1 MRARQTKTSTKS
13 PIRKSTPK
21 STDKTSSRPEY
32 RDQKRSR
39 SKSTEDVKNSRTRNK
54 GESKHTDR
62 TSSRPESR
70 DDKRSHTRISS
81 DRTNTHSK
89 KSTSPTNRGKKD
101 ISAKSDGVRINK
113 YLADAGIGAR
123 RAVEEYI
130 TSGMVKVNGNIVT
143 DLSTRV
149 QLDDFVT
156 VKGEPVTDRRFLVY
170 FLLNKPKDIIT
181 TASDELGRTTVLDLI
196 RSKYRV
202 FPVGRLDRNTTGAL
216 LITNDGDLA
225 YRLTHPKFEI
235 KREYKVGLDKDIDL
249 RDARKISHGVELE
262 DGRTGACEVFVEPKD
277 HSVVRLILAEG
288 KNREVRRIFES
299 LGYEVKKL
307 DRKRF
312 ATLSTTG
319 LRRGEH
325 RQLTKAEVRELRDLV
340 GLDRVF

>member
-1 MRARQTKTSTKS
+1 MRARQTTRPSKS
-13 PIRKSTPK
+13 PARKSTSK
-21 STDKTSSRPEY
+21 STDRKNSRSEF
-32 RDQKRSR
+32 RDDNNAR
-39 SKSTEDVKNSRTRNK
+39 SKSSGPRKSSS
-54 GESKHTDR
+54 SK
-62 TSSRPESR
+62 
-70 DDKRSHTRISS
+70 KLQ
-81 DRTNTHSK
+81 NTVQNNK
-89 KSTSPTNRGKKD
+89 KSTP
-101 ISAKSDGVRINK
+101 AKSEGVRINK

-123 RAVEEYI
+123 RAVEELI
-130 TSGMVKVNGNIVT
+130 TAGMVKVNGNIVT

-149 QLDDFVT
+149 QLEDFVT

-340 GLDRVF
+340 GLDRAF

>member
-1 MRARQTKTSTKS
+1 MRARQSNTSSKSPARKTNKKNTDNKTSRPDFRDEKS
-13 PIRKSTPK
+13 SQKRNSPTRKNTSSKRASTP
-21 STDKTSSRPEY
+21 T
-32 RDQKRSR
+32 
-39 SKSTEDVKNSRTRNK
+39 
-54 GESKHTDR
+54 
-62 TSSRPESR
+62 
-70 DDKRSHTRISS
+70 I
-81 DRTNTHSK
+81 
-89 KSTSPTNRGKKD
+89 RGKK
-101 ISAKSDGVRINK
+101 AEPEKNEGVRINK

-130 TSGMVKVNGNIVT
+130 TAGMVKVNGNVVT

-149 QLDDFVT
+149 QLQDFVT

-216 LITNDGDLA
+216 IITNDGDLA

-262 DGRTGACEVFVEPKD
+262 DGRTGPCEVFVEPKD
-277 HSVVRLILAEG
+277 HSVVRLILTEG

>member
-1 MRARQTKTSTKS
+1 MRARQSNTASKSPVRKTNKKNTDSKTSRPDFRDEKS
-13 PIRKSTPK
+13 SQKRNSPTRKN
-21 STDKTSSRPEY
+21 TSS
-32 RDQKRSR
+32 KRA
-39 SKSTEDVKNSRTRNK
+39 
-54 GESKHTDR
+54 
-62 TSSRPESR
+62 
-70 DDKRSHTRISS
+70 
-81 DRTNTHSK
+81 
-89 KSTSPTNRGKKD
+89 STSTIRGKKTEPE
-101 ISAKSDGVRINK
+101 KLEGVRINK

-130 TSGMVKVNGNIVT
+130 TAGMVKVNGNVVT

-149 QLDDFVT
+149 QLQDFVT

-216 LITNDGDLA
+216 IITNDGDLA

-262 DGRTGACEVFVEPKD
+262 DGRTGPCEVFVEPKD
-277 HSVVRLILAEG
+277 HSVVRLILTEG

>member
-1 MRARQTKTSTKS
+1 MRARQSNTSSKSPVRKTNKKNTDSKASRPDFRDEKSSQKRNSPTRKNTSSKRVSTST
-13 PIRKSTPK
+13 IRRKK
-21 STDKTSSRPEY
+21 AEPE
-32 RDQKRSR
+32 KL
-39 SKSTEDVKNSRTRNK
+39 E
-54 GESKHTDR
+54 
-62 TSSRPESR
+62 
-70 DDKRSHTRISS
+70 
-81 DRTNTHSK
+81 
-89 KSTSPTNRGKKD
+89 
-101 ISAKSDGVRINK
+101 GVRINK

-130 TSGMVKVNGNIVT
+130 TAGMVKVNGNVVT

-149 QLDDFVT
+149 QLQDFVT

-216 LITNDGDLA
+216 IITNDGDLA

-262 DGRTGACEVFVEPKD
+262 DGRTGPCEVFVEPKD
-277 HSVVRLILAEG
+277 HSVVRLILTEG

>member
-1 MRARQTKTSTKS
+1 
-13 PIRKSTPK
+13 
-21 STDKTSSRPEY
+21 
-32 RDQKRSR
+32 
-39 SKSTEDVKNSRTRNK
+39 VK
-54 GESKHTDR
+54 
-62 TSSRPESR
+62 
-70 DDKRSHTRISS
+70 
-81 DRTNTHSK
+81 
-89 KSTSPTNRGKKD
+89 
-101 ISAKSDGVRINK
+101 ING
-113 YLADAGIGAR
+113 D
-123 RAVEEYI
+123 
-130 TSGMVKVNGNIVT
+130 IVT

-149 QLDDFVT
+149 QLQDFVT

-216 LITNDGDLA
+216 IITNDGDLA

-235 KREYKVGLDKDIDL
+235 KREYKVGLDRDIDL

-262 DGRTGACEVFVEPKD
+262 DGRTGPCEVFVEPKD
-277 HSVVRLILAEG
+277 HSVVRLILTEG

-319 LRRGEH
+319 LKRGEH
-325 RQLTKAEVRELRDLV
+325 RQLTKAEVRELRDMV

>member
-1 MRARQTKTSTKS
+1 MRAKQTNTASKS
-13 PIRKSTPK
+13 PARKTFKK
-21 STDKTSSRPEY
+21 STDSKTSRPDSRDEKSSHK
-32 RDQKRSR
+32 RDSPTR
-39 SKSTEDVKNSRTRNK
+39 KN
-54 GESKHTDR
+54 
-62 TSSRPESR
+62 TSS
-70 DDKRSHTRISS
+70 KRA
-81 DRTNTHSK
+81 
-89 KSTSPTNRGKKD
+89 STSTVRGKKAEPEK
-101 ISAKSDGVRINK
+101 IEGVRINK

-130 TSGMVKVNGNIVT
+130 TAGMVKVNGDIVT

-149 QLDDFVT
+149 QLQDFVT

-196 RSKYRV
+196 RSKYRI
-202 FPVGRLDRNTTGAL
+202 FPVGRLDRNTTGVL
-216 LITNDGDLA
+216 IITNDGDLA

-249 RDARKISHGVELE
+249 RDARKISRGVELE
-262 DGRTGACEVFVEPKD
+262 DGRTGPCEVFVEPKD
-277 HSVVRLILAEG
+277 HSVVRLILTEG

>member
-1 MRARQTKTSTKS
+1 MRAKQTNTASKS
-13 PIRKSTPK
+13 PARKTFKK
-21 STDKTSSRPEY
+21 STDSKTSRPDSRDEKSSHK
-32 RDQKRSR
+32 RDSPTR
-39 SKSTEDVKNSRTRNK
+39 KN
-54 GESKHTDR
+54 
-62 TSSRPESR
+62 TSS
-70 DDKRSHTRISS
+70 TRA
-81 DRTNTHSK
+81 
-89 KSTSPTNRGKKD
+89 STSTVRGKKAEPEK
-101 ISAKSDGVRINK
+101 IEGVRINK

-130 TSGMVKVNGNIVT
+130 TAGMVKVNGDIVT

-149 QLDDFVT
+149 QLQDFVT

-170 FLLNKPKDIIT
+170 FLLNKPKDNIT

-196 RSKYRV
+196 RSKYRI
-202 FPVGRLDRNTTGAL
+202 FPVGRLDRNTTGVL
-216 LITNDGDLA
+216 IITNDGDLA

-262 DGRTGACEVFVEPKD
+262 DGRTGPCEVFVEPKD
-277 HSVVRLILAEG
+277 HSVVRLILTEG

>member
-1 MRARQTKTSTKS
+1 MRARQSNTSSKSPVRKTNKKNTDSKASRPDFRDEKSSQKRNSPTRKNTSSKRVSTST
-13 PIRKSTPK
+13 I
-21 STDKTSSRPEY
+21 
-32 RDQKRSR
+32 
-39 SKSTEDVKNSRTRNK
+39 
-54 GESKHTDR
+54 
-62 TSSRPESR
+62 
-70 DDKRSHTRISS
+70 
-81 DRTNTHSK
+81 
-89 KSTSPTNRGKKD
+89 RGKK
-101 ISAKSDGVRINK
+101 AEPEKREGVRINK

-130 TSGMVKVNGNIVT
+130 TAGMVKVNGNVVT

-149 QLDDFVT
+149 QLQDFVT

-216 LITNDGDLA
+216 IITNDGDLA

-262 DGRTGACEVFVEPKD
+262 DGRTGPCEVFVEPKD
-277 HSVVRLILAEG
+277 HSVVRLILTEG

>member
-1 MRARQTKTSTKS
+1 MRAKQTNTASKS
-13 PIRKSTPK
+13 PARKTFKK
-21 STDKTSSRPEY
+21 STDSKTSRPDSRDEKSSHK
-32 RDQKRSR
+32 RDSPTR
-39 SKSTEDVKNSRTRNK
+39 KN
-54 GESKHTDR
+54 
-62 TSSRPESR
+62 TSS
-70 DDKRSHTRISS
+70 KRA
-81 DRTNTHSK
+81 
-89 KSTSPTNRGKKD
+89 STSTVREKKAEPEK
-101 ISAKSDGVRINK
+101 IEGVRINK

-130 TSGMVKVNGNIVT
+130 TAGMVKVNGDIVT

-149 QLDDFVT
+149 QLQDFVT

-196 RSKYRV
+196 RSKYRI
-202 FPVGRLDRNTTGAL
+202 FPVGRLDRNTTGVL
-216 LITNDGDLA
+216 IITNDGDLA

-262 DGRTGACEVFVEPKD
+262 DGRTGPCEVFVEPKD
-277 HSVVRLILAEG
+277 HSVVRLILTEG

>member
-1 MRARQTKTSTKS
+1 MRARQSNTSSKSPVRKTNKKNTDSKASRPDFRDEKSSQKRNSPTRKNTSSKRVSTST
-13 PIRKSTPK
+13 IRRKK
-21 STDKTSSRPEY
+21 AEPE
-32 RDQKRSR
+32 KL
-39 SKSTEDVKNSRTRNK
+39 E
-54 GESKHTDR
+54 
-62 TSSRPESR
+62 
-70 DDKRSHTRISS
+70 
-81 DRTNTHSK
+81 
-89 KSTSPTNRGKKD
+89 
-101 ISAKSDGVRINK
+101 GVRINK

-130 TSGMVKVNGNIVT
+130 TAGMVKVNGNVVT

-149 QLDDFVT
+149 QLQDFVT

-216 LITNDGDLA
+216 IITNDGDLA

-235 KREYKVGLDKDIDL
+235 KREYKVGLDRDIDL

-262 DGRTGACEVFVEPKD
+262 DGRTGPCEVFVEPKD
-277 HSVVRLILAEG
+277 HSVVRLILTEG

>member
-1 MRARQTKTSTKS
+1 MRARQSNTSSKSPVRKTNKKNTDSKASRPDFRDEKSSQKRNSPTRKNTSSKRVSTST
-13 PIRKSTPK
+13 I
-21 STDKTSSRPEY
+21 
-32 RDQKRSR
+32 
-39 SKSTEDVKNSRTRNK
+39 
-54 GESKHTDR
+54 
-62 TSSRPESR
+62 
-70 DDKRSHTRISS
+70 
-81 DRTNTHSK
+81 
-89 KSTSPTNRGKKD
+89 RGKK
-101 ISAKSDGVRINK
+101 AEPEKLEGVRINK

-130 TSGMVKVNGNIVT
+130 TAGMVKVNGNVVT

-149 QLDDFVT
+149 QLQDFVT

-216 LITNDGDLA
+216 IITNDGDLA

-262 DGRTGACEVFVEPKD
+262 DGRTGPCEVFVEPKD
-277 HSVVRLILAEG
+277 HSVVRLILTEG

>member
-1 MRARQTKTSTKS
+1 MRPR
-13 PIRKSTPK
+13 
-21 STDKTSSRPEY
+21 TSSATSKRSSKSNKDTKRTSPSSNDRKPDRNSRTGSTHGRPAN
-32 RDQKRSR
+32 RSSKQKTTSASR
-39 SKSTEDVKNSRTRNK
+39 SKKTAPIK
-54 GESKHTDR
+54 GEGT
-62 TSSRPESR
+62 
-70 DDKRSHTRISS
+70 
-81 DRTNTHSK
+81 
-89 KSTSPTNRGKKD
+89 
-101 ISAKSDGVRINK
+101 RINK

-130 TSGMVKVNGNIVT
+130 TSGMVKVNGKVVT
-143 DLSTRV
+143 DLSTRIH
-149 QLDDFVT
+149 LEDFVT

-170 FLLNKPKDIIT
+170 FLLNKPKDVIT

-216 LITNDGDLA
+216 LITNDGELA

-249 RDARKISHGVELE
+249 RDARNISYGIELE
-262 DGRTGACEVFVEPKD
+262 DGKTGPCEVFVDPKD
-277 HSVVRLILAEG
+277 HSIVNLILAEG

-312 ATLSTTG
+312 ATLSTSG

-325 RQLTKAEVRELRDLV
+325 RQLTKAEVRALRDMV
-340 GLDRVF
+340 GLDMAF

>member
-1 MRARQTKTSTKS
+1 MRARQSNTSSKSPARKTNKKNTDSKTSRLDFRDEKS
-13 PIRKSTPK
+13 SQKRNSSTHKNTSSKRASTPM
-21 STDKTSSRPEY
+21 T
-32 RDQKRSR
+32 
-39 SKSTEDVKNSRTRNK
+39 
-54 GESKHTDR
+54 
-62 TSSRPESR
+62 
-70 DDKRSHTRISS
+70 
-81 DRTNTHSK
+81 
-89 KSTSPTNRGKKD
+89 RGKK
-101 ISAKSDGVRINK
+101 AVPEKNEGVRINK

-130 TSGMVKVNGNIVT
+130 TAGMVKVNGNVVT

-149 QLDDFVT
+149 QLQDFVT

-216 LITNDGDLA
+216 IITNDGDLA

-235 KREYKVGLDKDIDL
+235 KREYKVGLDRDIDL

-262 DGRTGACEVFVEPKD
+262 DGRTGPCEVFVEPKD
-277 HSVVRLILAEG
+277 HSVVRLILTEG

-340 GLDRVF
+340 GLDQIF

>member
-1 MRARQTKTSTKS
+1 MRARQSNTASKS
-13 PIRKSTPK
+13 PARKS
-21 STDKTSSRPEY
+21 
-32 RDQKRSR
+32 
-39 SKSTEDVKNSRTRNK
+39 
-54 GESKHTDR
+54 
-62 TSSRPESR
+62 
-70 DDKRSHTRISS
+70 
-81 DRTNTHSK
+81 SK
-89 KSTSPTNRGKKD
+89 KSTDSKKSRPEFRDEKNSQKRNAPTRKNSTSKRASTSTIRGKKT
-101 ISAKSDGVRINK
+101 APEKNEGVRINK

-130 TSGMVKVNGNIVT
+130 TAGMVKINGDIVT

-149 QLDDFVT
+149 QLQDFVT

-216 LITNDGDLA
+216 IITNDGDLA

-235 KREYKVGLDKDIDL
+235 KREYKVGLDRDIDL

-262 DGRTGACEVFVEPKD
+262 DGRTGPCEVFVEPKD
-277 HSVVRLILAEG
+277 HSVVRLILTEG

-319 LRRGEH
+319 LKRGEH
-325 RQLTKAEVRELRDLV
+325 RQLTKAEVRELRDMV

>member
-1 MRARQTKTSTKS
+1 MRAGK
-13 PIRKSTPK
+13 
-21 STDKTSSRPEY
+21 KTSSSTHT
-32 RDQKRSR
+32 KRSNTGNNGEKKKRHSARHNDAAHAEQRNRR
-39 SKSTEDVKNSRTRNK
+39 SGLR
-54 GESKHTDR
+54 
-62 TSSRPESR
+62 
-70 DDKRSHTRISS
+70 
-81 DRTNTHSK
+81 
-89 KSTSPTNRGKKD
+89 STSNKRVQAKGKTPKNAGEG
-101 ISAKSDGVRINK
+101 IRINK

-123 RAVEEYI
+123 RAVEEFI
-130 TSGMVKVNGNIVT
+130 TAGMVKVNGKVVT
-143 DLSTRV
+143 DLSTRI
-149 QLDDFVT
+149 QLEDFVT

-216 LITNDGDLA
+216 IITNDGDLA

-249 RDARKISHGVELE
+249 RDARKISHGIELE
-262 DGRTGACEVFVEPKD
+262 DGKTGACEVFVEPKD

-288 KNREVRRIFES
+288 KNREVRRIFKA

-340 GLDRVF
+340 GLDRAF

>member
-1 MRARQTKTSTKS
+1 MRARQSNTSSKSPARKTNKKNTDNKTSRPDFRDEKS
-13 PIRKSTPK
+13 SQKRNSPTLKN
-21 STDKTSSRPEY
+21 TSSKRP
-32 RDQKRSR
+32 
-39 SKSTEDVKNSRTRNK
+39 
-54 GESKHTDR
+54 
-62 TSSRPESR
+62 
-70 DDKRSHTRISS
+70 
-81 DRTNTHSK
+81 
-89 KSTSPTNRGKKD
+89 STSTIRGKK
-101 ISAKSDGVRINK
+101 AEPEKLEGVRINK

-130 TSGMVKVNGNIVT
+130 TAGMVKVNGNVVT

-149 QLDDFVT
+149 QLQDFVT

-216 LITNDGDLA
+216 IITNDGDLA

-262 DGRTGACEVFVEPKD
+262 DGRTGPCEVFVEPKD
-277 HSVVRLILAEG
+277 HSVVRLILTEG

>member
-1 MRARQTKTSTKS
+1 MRARQSNTSSKS
-13 PIRKSTPK
+13 PARKNSKKSTERK
-21 STDKTSSRPEY
+21 ASRPEY
-32 RDQKRSR
+32 RDEKSSQKR
-39 SKSTEDVKNSRTRNK
+39 NSSVRK
-54 GESKHTDR
+54 I
-62 TSSRPESR
+62 SSS
-70 DDKRSHTRISS
+70 KRSTTSTIRG
-81 DRTNTHSK
+81 K
-89 KSTSPTNRGKKD
+89 KSTPEKN
-101 ISAKSDGVRINK
+101 DGVRINK

-130 TSGMVKVNGNIVT
+130 TAGMVKVNGTIVT

-149 QLDDFVT
+149 QLEDFVT

-235 KREYKVGLDKDIDL
+235 KREYKVGLDRDIDL
-249 RDARKISHGVELE
+249 RDARKISNGVDLE

-277 HSVVRLILAEG
+277 HTVVRLILAEG

-340 GLDRVF
+340 GLDRAF

>member
-1 MRARQTKTSTKS
+1 MRARQSNTSSKSPVRKTNKKNTDSKASRPDFRDEKSSQKRNSPTRKNTSSKRVSTST
-13 PIRKSTPK
+13 I
-21 STDKTSSRPEY
+21 
-32 RDQKRSR
+32 
-39 SKSTEDVKNSRTRNK
+39 
-54 GESKHTDR
+54 
-62 TSSRPESR
+62 
-70 DDKRSHTRISS
+70 
-81 DRTNTHSK
+81 
-89 KSTSPTNRGKKD
+89 RGKK
-101 ISAKSDGVRINK
+101 AEPEKLEGVRINK

-130 TSGMVKVNGNIVT
+130 TAGMVKINGDIVT

-149 QLDDFVT
+149 QLQDFVT

-216 LITNDGDLA
+216 IITNDGDLA

-235 KREYKVGLDKDIDL
+235 KREYKVGLDRDIDL

-262 DGRTGACEVFVEPKD
+262 DGRTGPCEVFVEPKD
-277 HSVVRLILAEG
+277 HSVVRLILTEG

-319 LRRGEH
+319 LKRGEH
-325 RQLTKAEVRELRDLV
+325 RQLTKAEVRELRDMV

>member
-1 MRARQTKTSTKS
+1 MRARQSNTSSKSPARKTNKKNTDNKTSRPDFRDEKS
-13 PIRKSTPK
+13 SQKRNSPTRNN
-21 STDKTSSRPEY
+21 TSS
-32 RDQKRSR
+32 KRA
-39 SKSTEDVKNSRTRNK
+39 
-54 GESKHTDR
+54 
-62 TSSRPESR
+62 
-70 DDKRSHTRISS
+70 
-81 DRTNTHSK
+81 
-89 KSTSPTNRGKKD
+89 STSTIRGKK
-101 ISAKSDGVRINK
+101 AEPEKNEGVRINK

-130 TSGMVKVNGNIVT
+130 TAGMVKVNGNVVT

-149 QLDDFVT
+149 QLQDFVT

-216 LITNDGDLA
+216 IITNDGDLA

-235 KREYKVGLDKDIDL
+235 KREYKVGLDRDIDL

-262 DGRTGACEVFVEPKD
+262 DGRTGPCEVFVEPKD
-277 HSVVRLILAEG
+277 HSVVRLILTEG

>member
-1 MRARQTKTSTKS
+1 MRPR
-13 PIRKSTPK
+13 
-21 STDKTSSRPEY
+21 TSSATSKRSSKSNKDTKRTSHSSNDRKTDRNSRSGSTHGRPAN
-32 RDQKRSR
+32 RSSKQKTTSASR
-39 SKSTEDVKNSRTRNK
+39 SKKTAPIK
-54 GESKHTDR
+54 GEGT
-62 TSSRPESR
+62 
-70 DDKRSHTRISS
+70 
-81 DRTNTHSK
+81 
-89 KSTSPTNRGKKD
+89 
-101 ISAKSDGVRINK
+101 RINK

-130 TSGMVKVNGNIVT
+130 TSGMVKVNGKVVT
-143 DLSTRV
+143 DLSTRIH
-149 QLDDFVT
+149 LEDFVT

-170 FLLNKPKDIIT
+170 FLLNKPKDVIT

-216 LITNDGDLA
+216 LITNDGELA

-249 RDARKISHGVELE
+249 RDARNISYGIELE
-262 DGRTGACEVFVEPKD
+262 DGKTGPCEVFVDPKD
-277 HSVVRLILAEG
+277 HSIVNLILAEG

-312 ATLSTTG
+312 ATLSTSG

-325 RQLTKAEVRELRDLV
+325 RQLTKAEVRALRDMV
-340 GLDRVF
+340 GLDMAF

>member
-1 MRARQTKTSTKS
+1 MRTRKTTSSSKS
-13 PIRKSTPK
+13 PSRKSTPK
-21 STDKTSSRPEY
+21 STNRKTSRPEN
-32 RDQKRSR
+32 RDEKRSQNSTATNR
-39 SKSTEDVKNSRTRNK
+39 QTTFSKGKQSASSKGKSSASTKGKKSATIKST
-54 GESKHTDR
+54 
-62 TSSRPESR
+62 
-70 DDKRSHTRISS
+70 
-81 DRTNTHSK
+81 
-89 KSTSPTNRGKKD
+89 
-101 ISAKSDGVRINK
+101 DGVRINK

-130 TSGMVKVNGNIVT
+130 TAGMVKVNGKVVT

-149 QLDDFVT
+149 QLEDFVT

-216 LITNDGDLA
+216 LITNDGELA

-249 RDARKISHGVELE
+249 RDARKISQGVELE

-277 HSVVRLILAEG
+277 HSVIRLILAEG

-325 RQLTKAEVRELRDLV
+325 RQLTKAEVRELREMV
-340 GLDRVF
+340 GLDRAF

>member
-1 MRARQTKTSTKS
+1 MRARQTKTSSKS
-13 PIRKSTPK
+13 PSRKSTPK
-21 STDKTSSRPEY
+21 SKERTQSHSEFRDEKSSRPRAKSASKSTDRKSQRSEF
-32 RDQKRSR
+32 RDQKS
-39 SKSTEDVKNSRTRNK
+39 SRTK
-54 GESKHTDR
+54 AL
-62 TSSRPESR
+62 
-70 DDKRSHTRISS
+70 S
-81 DRTNTHSK
+81 DHKKTHSK
-89 KSTSPTNRGKKD
+89 KSTPSSTRGTKE

-130 TSGMVKVNGNIVT
+130 TAGMVKVNGNVVT
-143 DLSTRV
+143 DLSTRI

-225 YRLTHPKFEI
+225 YRLTHPKYEI

-262 DGRTGACEVFVEPKD
+262 DGRTGPCEVFVEPKD

-340 GLDRVF
+340 GLDRTF

>member
-1 MRARQTKTSTKS
+1 MRARQSNTSSKSPVRKTNKKNTDSKASRPDFRDEKSSQKRNSPTRKNTSSKRVSTST
-13 PIRKSTPK
+13 I
-21 STDKTSSRPEY
+21 
-32 RDQKRSR
+32 
-39 SKSTEDVKNSRTRNK
+39 
-54 GESKHTDR
+54 
-62 TSSRPESR
+62 
-70 DDKRSHTRISS
+70 
-81 DRTNTHSK
+81 
-89 KSTSPTNRGKKD
+89 RGKK
-101 ISAKSDGVRINK
+101 AEPEKLEGVRINK

-130 TSGMVKVNGNIVT
+130 TAGMVKVNGNVVT

-149 QLDDFVT
+149 QLQDFVT

-216 LITNDGDLA
+216 IITNDGDLA

-235 KREYKVGLDKDIDL
+235 KREYKVGLDRDIDL

-262 DGRTGACEVFVEPKD
+262 DGRTGPCEVFVEPKD
-277 HSVVRLILAEG
+277 HSVVRLILTEG

>member
-1 MRARQTKTSTKS
+1 MRAKQTKTSSKS

-21 STDKTSSRPEY
+21 STDRKSSRPEF
-32 RDQKRSR
+32 RDEKSPRTRTKSD
-39 SKSTEDVKNSRTRNK
+39 SKSTERK
-54 GESKHTDR
+54 
-62 TSSRPESR
+62 SSRPEFRDEKSSR
-70 DDKRSHTRISS
+70 PRTMS
-81 DRTNTHSK
+81 DSKKTISK
-89 KSTSPTNRGKKD
+89 KSTSSTTRGKKETP
-101 ISAKSDGVRINK
+101 AKSDGVRINK
-113 YLADAGIGAR
+113 YLADAGIAAR

-130 TSGMVKVNGNIVT
+130 TAGMVKVNGNVVT

-149 QLDDFVT
+149 QIDDFVT

-225 YRLTHPKFEI
+225 YRLTHPKYEI

-262 DGRTGACEVFVEPKD
+262 DGRTGPCEVFVEPKD
-277 HSVVRLILAEG
+277 HSIVRLILAEG

-319 LRRGEH
+319 LKRGEH

-340 GLDRVF
+340 GLDRTF